1 MMDMMKLPGRFR
13 YLVAALI
20 VILVGHG
27 VLLSVTLTTNA
38 LSSTLTG
45 TIESPTAA
53 SASKSAGVRSVSR
66 NTDSEDGLSSS
77 LTGIPTESPTE
88 PPTLF
93 PTTAPKLKPT
103 TGIESKSA
111 ASASVSESAGF
122 HSEQVSFLDLLPW
135 EEDSLEFYETENP
148 TKEKDSC
155 HPPPG
160 VPTSCCLGSY
170 SSGGGTNPKY
180 RRFCSEA
187 FRKDYAALKEH
198 TVQEMAKYPIKTEPA
213 LPCDICNIL
222 NLMVRR
228 NITLAFSGD
237 SMQSQVVDGLLCEM
251 TRRNYTVTQS
261 DSGKLHEDG
270 GPFKKLS
277 SIRDIYVSSPTWKA
291 NETAHIR
298 FLALYKFP
306 MVFPEDEERFV
317 RAGDVLVLGFG
328 LHWGWGR
335 GNTRGPYGEYV
346 NEVANILRK
355 VRNASHVQLVVH
367 RETSAQHF
375 DAPTGDHSTQTK
387 NSSGMC
393 MPTDFD
399 DSHVWWRENAFK
411 QAAADA
417 NYSYVVAGPDMPPKN
432 SSTPRVVV
440 APWFNFTGQHHQMH
454 PFNPLHPS
462 QDCTHYC
469 ASPSLYL
476 PVWRGLRIAMDS
488 EFED

>member
-1 MMDMMKLPGRFR
+1 MKLPIR
-13 YLVAALI
+13 YHCLVAALI
-20 VILVGHG
+20 LILVGHA
-27 VLLSVTLTTNA
+27 VLLSIGLTA
-38 LSSTLTG
+38 DVSSSSTG
-45 TIESPTAA
+45 TA
-53 SASKSAGVRSVSR
+53 SELAGVLSISR
-66 NTDSEDGLSSS
+66 NADSEDGLSSS
-77 LTGIPTESPTE
+77 LRSTPTESPTE

-93 PTTAPKLKPT
+93 PTTTPTLKPT
-103 TGIESKSA
+103 AGIESA
-111 ASASVSESAGF
+111 ASALESAGF

-135 EEDSLEFYETENP
+135 EEDSLQFFETENP
-148 TKEKDSC
+148 TKEKKSC

-160 VPTSCCLGSY
+160 VPKSCCLGSY
-170 SSGGGTNPKY
+170 SSGGGTTPKN
-180 RRFCSEA
+180 RRYCSEA
-187 FRKDYAALKEH
+187 FRKDYVALKQH
-198 TVQEMAKYPIKTEPA
+198 TVLEMAKYPIIKTKPA

-251 TRRNYTVTQS
+251 MRRNYNVTQS
-261 DSGKLHEDG
+261 DSGKLHKDSEHIE
-270 GPFKKLS
+270 KIS
-277 SIRDIYVSSPTWKA
+277 SIRDIYVGSPTWKA

-335 GNTRGPYGEYV
+335 GNITGPYGDYV

-375 DAPTGDHSTQTK
+375 DAPTGDFSMKTL
-387 NSSGMC
+387 NSSKMC

-399 DSHVWWRENAFK
+399 DRHVWWRENAFK

-454 PFNPLHPS
+454 PFKKATS
-462 QDCTHYC
+462 KQDCTHYC
-469 ASPSLYL
+469 ASPFLYL